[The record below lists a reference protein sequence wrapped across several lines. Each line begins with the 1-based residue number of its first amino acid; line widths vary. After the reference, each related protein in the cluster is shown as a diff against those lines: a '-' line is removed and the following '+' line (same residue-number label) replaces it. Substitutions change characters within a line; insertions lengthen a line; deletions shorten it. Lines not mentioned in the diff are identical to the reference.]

1 VISVI
6 QKLGQE
12 DHARTAWDKLIAQE
26 KPVQFR
32 KPLSEKRKKKNDY
45 ALDVTKF
52 IQKLIN
58 KGQINMLT
66 DLYMFKNIL
75 VHVIYRIF
83 YYI

>member
-32 KPLSEKRKKKNDY
+32 KPLSEKRKKKRLCFRCHKVYSEVNKQGTNKY
-45 ALDVTKF
+45 ANRFV
-52 IQKLIN
+52 
-58 KGQINMLT
+58 
-66 DLYMFKNIL
+66 Y
-75 VHVIYRIF
+75 V
-83 YYI
+83 